1 MNIEEMKNYILENI
15 SDFVTDTA
23 KNVFTKWLKETLL
36 PEVKELANAFITEL
50 KNSAV
55 NENGWNK
62 FRDAIF
68 LPVIITGGLWLAEK
82 ILDKLIND
90 EATTE

>member
-1 MNIEEMKNYILENI
+1 MTIEEIKNNALENI
-15 SDFVTDTA
+15 ADFVTDTA
-23 KNVFTKWLKETLL
+23 KDTFTKWLKEKAL
-36 PEVKELANAFITEL
+36 PTAREVSEAFITEL
-50 KNSAV
+50 KNSAA

-68 LPVIITGGLWLAEK
+68 LPVIITGGLWLTEK
-82 ILDKLIND
+82 ILDKLINY

>member
-1 MNIEEMKNYILENI
+1 MTIEEIKNNALENI
-15 SDFVTDTA
+15 ADFVTDTA
-23 KNVFTKWLKETLL
+23 KDSFTKWLKEKAL
-36 PEVKELANAFITEL
+36 PTVKEISQAFITEL
-50 KNSAV
+50 KNSAS
-55 NENGWNK
+55 NESGWNK

-90 EATTE
+90 EAITE

>member
-1 MNIEEMKNYILENI
+1 MTIEEIKNNTLENI
-15 SDFVTDTA
+15 ADFVTDTVKDA
-23 KNVFTKWLKETLL
+23 FTKWLKEKAL
-36 PEVKELANAFITEL
+36 PTVKEISQAFITEL
-50 KNSAV
+50 KNSAS
-55 NENGWNK
+55 NESGWNK

>member
-1 MNIEEMKNYILENI
+1 MTIEEIKNNALENI
-15 SDFVTDTA
+15 ADFVTDTA
-23 KNVFTKWLKETLL
+23 KDAFTKWLKEKAL
-36 PEVKELANAFITEL
+36 PTAREVSEAFITEL
-50 KNSAV
+50 KNSAT

-68 LPVIITGGLWLAEK
+68 LPVIITGGLWLTEK
-82 ILDKLIND
+82 ILDKLINY